1 MVLER
6 KACKEVPVSTVE
18 ALVTLAYTA
27 ATIRIQSP
35 GATMMACAR
44 PLIRMAGVAWMATAL
59 LGCQIGEMS
68 MRGDRTCLEIEQ
80 AIDLSDRIQSL
91 NLLSA
96 ASMARCDDLVVKYG
110 AQARSQFRHK
120 AFSVTGEALNV
131 FVPDGTF
138 IEYVLESY
146 ERGYLSILLAV
157 SYLRMQKAEEA
168 KVELRGLDHELF
180 APIYNYGEDPVNLLL
195 SAVLWEQ
202 LGEIGEARVDWL
214 RLRDL
219 QLQATKE
226 GGALREFARERVNR
240 IDSGEAASLSWRVYG
255 IGTFPEVDWDLQ
267 FSNSTSGYFSI
278 NPHQP
283 FMASCAS
290 ATGLRLSTESWF
302 NKLAIRHSH
311 AYHPLLNVQTWVRLP
326 FGVLYSLIPFTA
338 GAGVMVGGC
347 LLDASGGGK
356 GSLCEVSIV
365 GGMALI
371 STAPDV
377 LEGSLR
383 PDLRH
388 WEHIPA
394 AFVVTQASNPSQEP
408 CFAGVKGE
416 ARKML

>member
-1 MVLER
+1 MMV
-6 KACKEVPVSTVE
+6 
-18 ALVTLAYTA
+18 
-27 ATIRIQSP
+27 
-35 GATMMACAR
+35 CAR
-44 PLIRMAGVAWMATAL
+44 PLIRIACVAWMATAL
-59 LGCQIGEMS
+59 LGCQMGEMPV
-68 MRGDRTCLEIEQ
+68 RGDRTCLEIER
-80 AIDLSDRIQSL
+80 AIDYSDRIKTL
-91 NLLSA
+91 NALSA
-96 ASMARCDDLVVKYG
+96 ASAARCDDLVVTHG
-110 AQARSQFRHK
+110 AQAREQFRHK
-120 AFSVTGEALNV
+120 TFSITGEAANV

-146 ERGYLSILLAV
+146 ERGYLSILVAA
-157 SYLRMQKAEEA
+157 SYLRKDQPDAV
-168 KVELRGLDHELF
+168 KVELRKLDHELF
-180 APIYNYGEDPVNLLL
+180 AALYNYGEDPVNLLL

-202 LGEIGEARVDWL
+202 LGETREARVDWL
-214 RLRDL
+214 RLREIPQTGKRSDESL
-219 QLQATKE
+219 HRFAGERLGEIDRGERADRRWHIYQL
-226 GGALREFARERVNR
+226 GR
-240 IDSGEAASLSWRVYG
+240 
-255 IGTFPEVDWDLQ
+255 FPEVDWDLR
-267 FSNSTSGYFSI
+267 FTNSTSGYFSI
-278 NPHQP
+278 NPQQS

-356 GSLCEVSIV
+356 GSLCEVSII

-388 WEHIPA
+388 WESVPA
-394 AFVVTQASNPSQEP
+394 AFVVTRASEAKQEP
-408 CFAGVKGE
+408 CLANVKGE
-416 ARKML
+416 VRKLL